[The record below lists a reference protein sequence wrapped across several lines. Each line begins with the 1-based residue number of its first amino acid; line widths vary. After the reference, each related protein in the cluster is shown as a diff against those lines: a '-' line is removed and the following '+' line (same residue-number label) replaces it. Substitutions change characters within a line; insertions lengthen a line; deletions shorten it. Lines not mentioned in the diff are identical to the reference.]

1 MGFYIQTMYKDKREK
16 KRRED
21 VFDVRLIQPCPRPT
35 SCDVPL
41 EKTVENIVVAETLA
55 VVEISVH
62 K

>member
-1 MGFYIQTMYKDKREK
+1 MYKDRREK
-16 KRRED
+16 ERRKD
-21 VFDVRLIQPCPRPT
+21 VFDARLIQPCPKPT

-41 EKTVENIVVAETLA
+41 EKTVESIVVAETLA